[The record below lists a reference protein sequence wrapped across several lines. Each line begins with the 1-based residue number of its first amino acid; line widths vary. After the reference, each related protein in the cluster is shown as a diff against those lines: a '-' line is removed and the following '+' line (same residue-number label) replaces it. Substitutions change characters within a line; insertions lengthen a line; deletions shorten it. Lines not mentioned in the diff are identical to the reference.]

1 MTTPDSYFR
10 LHARKFYEAAKLGN
24 YELAEWEAQLLI
36 QPFVKQDEE
45 AARRTADTAE
55 ARSFPA
61 ASRQSGAF
69 ESRRATVPEA
79 RRWVSRPQRNG

>member
-1 MTTPDSYFR
+1 MNDSYFA

-24 YELAEWEAQLLI
+24 SELAEWEAQLLI

-45 AARRTADTAE
+45 AARRTVDTAE

-61 ASRQSGAF
+61 ANRQSGAF
-69 ESRRATVPEA
+69 VSRRATVPEA
-79 RRWVSRPQRNG
+79 RRSAFRPQHNG